1 MLLPGSRLG
10 ALTRSSEVPRCAE
23 RLGDIDCDPLPEPLA
38 PARNGERGSAAADK
52 AALLA
57 FTEIMVQVHR
67 ERVQGTH
74 VDAMSISWPL
84 SWRRTTAPCD
94 RHVDEKRLGWAGVM
108 CDAVD
113 GRVVYLSLSDA
124 GPAPAC
130 QDAHALNIGYLQP
143 LARLETLDM
152 GQCQSV
158 VGNIEWLAT
167 LTELRFLNLYH
178 ASVHGNIS
186 SLGALTHLGEPY
198 RAPDGGRGSG
208 LFLGATSVTGSV
220 APLRRL
226 PFLGPDWGGRSTFEY
241 TSCATWLR
249 LSGFPPHRTPGS
261 ATGIPDWDRA
271 ADGWNCYSHDNTTAV
286 VSMHLLAGR
295 DPCACCPQGAVALSL
310 EYNTA
315 NGACAIPPSSA
326 TATPTTS
333 SNPAYYGY
341 GYSRN
346 RPWTGQAIREAE
358 PVIVVVC
365 VVALICLGLRW
376 LLPPL
381 KDAGSVSNALRMW
394 ADHSAAY
401 PGSSGGAADAREQG
415 GPGAYGAAEDD
426 TGAGVGALRRARRG
440 RQPQP
445 RTPVRPPAFAFGGGG
460 GGGSVVPPARADE
473 AVDEERGGEP
483 APARV
488 VVAAGAIAGG
498 QEEDEEGELARAIAL
513 SLEAGGG
520 GGGGAAGPAAESRAE
535 PEPEPADGGS
545 ALSED
550 TDNPVFI
557 DL

>member
-1 MLLPGSRLG
+1 M
-10 ALTRSSEVPRCAE
+10 PRCAE

-57 FTEIMVQVHR
+57 FTDIMVQVHR

-113 GRVVYLSLSDA
+113 GRVVYLSFSDA

-158 VGNIEWLAT
+158 VGDVEWLAK

-226 PFLGPDWGGRSTFEY
+226 PFLGPDWGGRSAFEY

-310 EYNTA
+310 EYNTV
-315 NGACAIPPSSA
+315 NGGCAIPPSSA

-333 SNPAYYGY
+333 SNPAFY

-381 KDAGSVSNALRMW
+381 KDAGSLSNALRMW

-401 PGSSGGAADAREQG
+401 GPGSSGAAADTREQG
-415 GPGAYGAAEDD
+415 GGGADEAEED

-440 RQPQP
+440 RHQPQP

-460 GGGSVVPPARADE
+460 GSVVP

-483 APARV
+483 AARV
-488 VVAAGAIAGG
+488 VVAASAGG
-498 QEEDEEGELARAIAL
+498 QQEDEEGELARAIAL
-513 SLEAGGG
+513 SLEAAEG
-520 GGGGAAGPAAESRAE
+520 GGGGAAGPAESGAGPE
-535 PEPEPADGGS
+535 PEPEPELADGGY

-550 TDNPVFI
+550 TDNPVFS